1 MIFAS
6 NVCERDA
13 DSSSGGSGGSGL
25 LRLGGAELEACSGCP
40 FVLDNQ
46 PSQPGPPFAWIEVDF
61 PSGSEASLLFE
72 SLGCGGS
79 GFLVLFGCI
88 SSLLP
93 RLNREFC
100 EPLISACS
108 STTVLGFDVVGDEME
123 PLEVALTLVVV
134 ASAGGDRL
142 EVAFPSV
149 NCREGVRLV
158 FGLAGRLTDETT
170 SEAVLLAE
178 DILSRALWVIGAV
191 LRGQVLLYQ
200 LYDHV
205 SRISR

>member
-6 NVCERDA
+6 NVCERD
-13 DSSSGGSGGSGL
+13 DNGSSGGSGGSGL
-25 LRLGGAELEACSGCP
+25 LKLGGAELEACSDCP

-61 PSGSEASLLFE
+61 SSGSEASLLVE

-79 GFLVLFGCI
+79 RFLGLFGCI
-88 SSLLP
+88 SPLLL
-93 RLNREFC
+93 RLNRESC
-100 EPLISACS
+100 EPSISACS
-108 STTVLGFDVVGDEME
+108 STTALGFDFDGDEME
-123 PLEVALTLVVV
+123 ALEIALTLVVV

-142 EVAFPSV
+142 QVAFPSV

-158 FGLAGRLTDETT
+158 FGLAGRLTDET
-170 SEAVLLAE
+170 SSGAVLLAE
-178 DILSRALWVIGAV
+178 DILSRAIWVMGAV

-200 LYDHV
+200 LYDRV